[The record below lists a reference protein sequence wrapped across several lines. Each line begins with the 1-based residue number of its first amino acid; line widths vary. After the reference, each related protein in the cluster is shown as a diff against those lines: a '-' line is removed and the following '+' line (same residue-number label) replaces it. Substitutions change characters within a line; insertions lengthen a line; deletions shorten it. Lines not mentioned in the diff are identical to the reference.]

1 MSFTPSNAP
10 QGAAPEWAILAV
22 PWLLAALVVTT
33 SAAALGVAMLVRRLR
48 DLGSAADRLQ
58 GLEDIRS
65 SLHEI
70 ARARGDLDLRRI
82 EHVLIEIRDG
92 QRRLEDA
99 ILRATQVPAA
109 PAEGPGPPDT
119 LGLSERIVQRLLAH
133 GYERVHLVPSLEEL
147 AATFA
152 AEGAHEVLVEARR
165 GGVLC
170 KGRVLV
176 RDGAVTDVELKPA
189 YTMFP

>member
-1 MSFTPSNAP
+1 MPFAIVSAPRIDAP
-10 QGAAPEWAILAV
+10 QWAVLAV
-22 PWLLAALVVTT
+22 PWLLAALVVST
-33 SAAALGVAMLVRRLR
+33 SAAAIGVAILVRRLR
-48 DLGSAADRLQ
+48 ELGTASERLQ
-58 GLEDIRS
+58 GLDDIRS
-65 SLHEI
+65 SLQEM

-99 ILRATQVPAA
+99 ILRATQTPPAPTA
-109 PAEGPGPPDT
+109 DPRAPDT

-133 GYERVHLVPSLEEL
+133 GYERVHVVPTLEQL
-147 AATFA
+147 SAMFA